1 MALTLSLLLTTLLC
15 LAFAA
20 TRVFGIVGVFLLL
33 NLYPVSTLAILAA
46 VGIAAYYFHHF

>member
-20 TRVFGIVGVFLLL
+20 TRVFGIVGMFLLL
-33 NLYPVSTLAILAA
+33 NLYPVSTLAVLTV
-46 VGIAAYYFHHF
+46 VGIAAYYYHHF

>member
-1 MALTLSLLLTTLLC
+1 MTLTISLLVTTLLC

-33 NLYPVSTLAILAA
+33 NLYPVSTFAGLAA
-46 VGIAAYYFHHF
+46 AGVAAYYFHHF